1 VLHEL
6 RIENLLLIEQA
17 ELRFGEGLNAITGE
31 TGAGKT
37 ILAHSIDLLMGGRAR
52 PQIVRP
58 GAEEAYVE
66 GVFTPPDGLLE
77 DPELR
82 EIASRLPERS
92 TEIVLG
98 RRVGVSGRTSAFVQ
112 GRSASAPDLRALGGR
127 TLAFFGQHEHRRLT
141 LSSAQL
147 EILDSFA
154 GEDHL
159 DRRRGYRREH
169 AELTRLE
176 EELAA
181 LREREGARERD
192 LDLLQFELEEIE
204 AAGPEEGE
212 ERELGTERE
221 RLRHAEQ
228 LRSAAAGAHA
238 ALAGEEDAGGAAG
251 LLAEAESALSGAAGV
266 DEDLD
271 ALRERAGGLAL
282 ELRELAREVRA
293 YADGVE
299 AEPGRLQEVEE
310 RLDAVDRLKRK
321 HGGTVEA
328 VLAHAERCRSEI
340 ARLEQAGERSSEIDD
355 RIAALRERRDGLGK
369 ELSSARN
376 RAARE
381 LETRVADELA
391 ALAMEGAA
399 LEVSL
404 EPHSDGHGPSGRET
418 VTFLVATNPGLPVS
432 PLRDAASGGE
442 LSRVMLALTG
452 LGPEAG
458 ARTLVFDEIDAGI
471 GGSTARAAGERL
483 RRLGEE
489 RQVICITHLPQIA
502 SLASAHFRIEKRAEE
517 GETRASVQRVDG
529 DELVA
534 EICRMLGADRDDEVA
549 SRHAREMLAA
559 A

>member
-221 RLRHAEQ
+221 RLRHAKQ

>member
-221 RLRHAEQ
+221 RLRHAKQ

-238 ALAGEEDAGGAAG
+238 ALAGEEDAGGAAE

-502 SLASAHFRIEKRAEE
+502 SLASAHFRIEKRAED

-529 DELVA
+529 DELLA